1 MSHAGAAASTST
13 AGSIPFTRAGNSRA
27 GTASRGGSNP
37 CAISN
42 PFKAL
47 NDDTWLHNRPEKDV
61 YKLQL
66 DAHRLRLDDE
76 YKFRGD
82 VSECPAQEFHDL
94 LIKAERRRGGKIL
107 PAWCNQTK
115 RQECERAA
123 RQDLGIDGCF
133 MLEKSDV
140 VEEYGGDSMMPMQ
153 LRMLAEEILGKP
165 LMPGQTGKAVRKM
178 MMATERGE
186 GVSSVF
192 SMR

>member
-1 MSHAGAAASTST
+1 L
-13 AGSIPFTRAGNSRA
+13 GSIPFTQAGNSQAGNSRA
-27 GTASRGGSNP
+27 GKASRGSNNP
-37 CAISN
+37 YAISN

-61 YKLQL
+61 YKLLL

-76 YKFRGD
+76 YNFRGN
-82 VSECPAQEFHDL
+82 VSEYPAQEFHDL

-107 PAWCNQTK
+107 PSWWNQTK

-123 RQDLGIDGCF
+123 RQDLGLDGCF
-133 MLEKSDV
+133 KLEKSDV
-140 VEEYGGDSMMPMQ
+140 VEKYGGDSMMPMQ
-153 LRMLAEEILGKP
+153 LRMLAEEILGEP
-165 LMPGQTGKAVRKM
+165 LTPGQTGKDMRKI

-186 GVSSVF
+186 GVSSMF